1 MRAALYEPSEPGIRV
16 TEIEDPVP
24 GPGQLLVRVRAAGLN
39 RADLLARRAAPSTP
53 GGAGRGTQSA
63 IAGSEAAGEVVGVGP
78 GVEGWAPGD
87 RVMGRCRGYA
97 ELATIDAD
105 VAMPVPA
112 AMGWEEAGALPV
124 AVMTMHDALRTNGG
138 LAPGGTVLIN
148 AATSGVGVVGI
159 RAASLL
165 GASTVFATSRSSE
178 KLDLVREFVEP
189 LGSSLVTI
197 DTSDEDVA
205 TRVLE
210 ATEGRG
216 VDVVV
221 DNVGGT
227 VLATNLAVC
236 AITGRIVQVGRLG
249 GRNDTIDLDEL
260 ARKRIG
266 LIGVTFRTRTAA
278 EVADVVRRCMEDLG
292 SRLMDCRPRIDRV
305 FPLSEARVAQDALAR
320 NQHVGK
326 IVLVP

>member
-24 GPGQLLVRVRAAGLN
+24 GAGQLLVRVRAAGLN
-39 RADLLARRAAPSTP
+39 RADLLARRAAPST
-53 GGAGRGTQSA
+53 GGGPARPA
-63 IAGSEAAGEVVGVGP
+63 IAGSEAAGEVVSVGP
-78 GVEGWAPGD
+78 GVDGWRPGD
-87 RVMGRCRGYA
+87 RVMGRASGYA
-97 ELATIDAD
+97 ELAVIDAD
-105 VAMPVPA
+105 AAMPVPD
-112 AMGWEEAGALPV
+112 AMGWEEAGALPI
-124 AVMTMHDALRTNGG
+124 ALLTMHDALRTNGG
-138 LAPGGTVLIN
+138 LAPGGTVLVN
-148 AATSGVGVVGI
+148 AASSGVGVVGI
-159 RAASLL
+159 RLASLL

-197 DTSDEDVA
+197 DTSNEDVA
-205 TRVLE
+205 SRVLE
-210 ATEGRG
+210 ATSGRG

-221 DNVGGT
+221 DNVGGSM
-227 VLATNLAVC
+227 LATNLAVC

-249 GRNDTIDLDEL
+249 GRSDTIDLDEL

-278 EVADVVRRCMEDLG
+278 EVADVVRRCMADL
-292 SRLMDCRPRIDRV
+292 SSQLMDCRPRIDRI
-305 FPLSEARVAQDALAR
+305 FPLSEAREAQDALAL